1 MYKNKLQNT
10 YDITQGNLVM
20 PSLIDLEPSVLRGFC
35 SKWQI
40 RELSLFGSVLREDFG
55 DESDLDF
62 LVSFDPGVL
71 WSLWDMIE
79 MRDELA
85 SITGRSVDLVEK
97 EGLRNPYRSREIL
110 ETREVIYA
118 A

>member
-1 MYKNKLQNT
+1 MNAK
-10 YDITQGNLVM
+10 INLDF
-20 PSLIDLEPSVLRGFC
+20 SLLSDFC
-35 SKWQI
+35 DKWQI
-40 RELSLFGSVLREDFG
+40 CELSLFGSVLREDFSA
-55 DESDLDF
+55 ESDLDF
-62 LVSFDPGVL
+62 LVSFCSGTS

-85 SITGRSVDLVEK
+85 ELTGRQVDLVEK

-110 ETREVIYA
+110 DTREVIYA

>member
-1 MYKNKLQNT
+1 MNAKINLDSALLSDFCNKWR
-10 YDITQGNLVM
+10 I
-20 PSLIDLEPSVLRGFC
+20 C
-35 SKWQI
+35 
-40 RELSLFGSVLREDFG
+40 ELSLFGSVLREDFNA
-55 DESDLDF
+55 ESDIDF
-62 LVSFDPGVL
+62 LVSFDPGAS

-79 MRDELA
+79 MKDELTA
-85 SITGRSVDLVEK
+85 ITGRRVDLVEK